1 MQALPKAGSMNP
13 PLLNV
18 RGRMILCPKIIATAL
33 RMCQKTITFWPRQSN
48 VRVMF
53 QILTSLSSLLS
64 IAQSD
69 FIQAYAW
76 SNYKEIDSN
85 MHGFEMTD
93 CQ

>member
-1 MQALPKAGSMNP
+1 MPKNYCNGFKDVSKNNY
-13 PLLNV
+13 LL
-18 RGRMILCPKIIATAL
+18 
-33 RMCQKTITFWPRQSN
+33 PRQSN

-76 SNYKEIDSN
+76 RNYKEIDSN

>member
-1 MQALPKAGSMNP
+1 MPKNYCNGFKDVSKNNY
-13 PLLNV
+13 LL
-18 RGRMILCPKIIATAL
+18 
-33 RMCQKTITFWPRQSN
+33 PRQSN